1 MSCLAPVWEEQIHTV
16 LHHLSCH
23 CWIYSK
29 QDVMQQMKAA
39 AANFHCDKLTNFP
52 QIFFAVNR
60 WSYHYILMRKHGSI
74 WREYCATVTQ
84 ALKQQPVNI
93 FTISYIDRMCIFTLS
108 LTHRVLSMRSPD
120 TAQLQ
125 QCETEKSNSWESFQK
140 CQHWKSVN
148 VFSLCYNH
156 KKDNIPGKDT
166 AGILYLK

>member
-74 WREYCATVTQ
+74 
-84 ALKQQPVNI
+84 
-93 FTISYIDRMCIFTLS
+93 
-108 LTHRVLSMRSPD
+108 
-120 TAQLQ
+120 
-125 QCETEKSNSWESFQK
+125 
-140 CQHWKSVN
+140 
-148 VFSLCYNH
+148 
-156 KKDNIPGKDT
+156 
-166 AGILYLK
+166 